1 MVLENASSCFNRL
14 RLHPL
19 KETLQNLIVAVKGF
33 SIKRRHFCHVFLPLH
48 QLFLKLKLT
57 ANGSEKK
64 IEAKPSLSKTAMVS
78 DIDLLSPICPQTMAT
93 RLATSPFQY
102 VSRAWMLLGWRSR
115 QTWKAVGPANAL
127 RCNRCLKTC
136 EPPSIE
142 TGDEHFRDWDP
153 YHSIPFMPHHRGSPL
168 INWLL
173 QIQLKG
179 PQTCQLM
186 SCHLGSLWY
195 IGHPY
200 PHYYQRTER
209 THLAVSIQSS
219 HIVTL
224 LCPRRIQV
232 RNNGNISHIPCMG
245 TNDTIRL
252 VELQVIFASGWSF
265 QVDYASLGF
274 LQNCYLTWRGPKMM
288 WW

>member
-1 MVLENASSCFNRL
+1 MTHDTLDGQKTLKAWLFAWKMVLENASSCFNRL

-19 KETLQNLIVAVKGF
+19 KETLQNLIVAVKRF
-33 SIKRRHFCHVFLPLH
+33 SIKCRHFCHVFLQLH

-78 DIDLLSPICPQTMAT
+78 DTDLLSPICPQTMAT
-93 RLATSPFQY
+93 RVAISPFQY

-115 QTWKAVGPANAL
+115 QTWKAVGPAHAL

-142 TGDEHFRDWDP
+142 TGDQHFRDWDP
-153 YHSIPFMPHHRGSPL
+153 YHSIPFMPRHRGSPL

-179 PQTCQLM
+179 PQLVS
-186 SCHLGSLWY
+186 SCHA
-195 IGHPY
+195 
-200 PHYYQRTER
+200 T
-209 THLAVSIQSS
+209 
-219 HIVTL
+219 
-224 LCPRRIQV
+224 
-232 RNNGNISHIPCMG
+232 
-245 TNDTIRL
+245 
-252 VELQVIFASGWSF
+252 
-265 QVDYASLGF
+265 
-274 LQNCYLTWRGPKMM
+274 
-288 WW
+288 